1 MGWETLVKTDDQT
14 LDVGDKHTVQTKIS
28 FNYLRAQQVG
38 PAANFNKLPKSFY
51 ALRVIAL
58 QTEHFYYLCKTER
71 KSLTNNDIPFL
82 L

>member
-1 MGWETLVKTDDQT
+1 MQVCYN
-14 LDVGDKHTVQTKIS
+14 
-28 FNYLRAQQVG
+28 FNYLRAQHVG

-51 ALRVIAL
+51 ALCVIAL